1 MKPLLV
7 ITRGI
12 PGSGKSFWAEET
24 AATIEKQY
32 GVTVASVC
40 MDDLRGVLFRNKGV
54 GDRPFSRH
62 EESVVKEARAAAINT
77 ALAKGFSV
85 ISHDTNCS
93 PGFINNSVSV
103 YRDTADV
110 IVADFSPVPFKT
122 CAMRNAHRERSV
134 PFGILIS
141 MSESLAKRI
150 DEVRG
155 AEVYTPEDAA
165 AALGGWAEKLK
176 EG

>member
-1 MKPLLV
+1 MNPLLV

-24 AATIEKQY
+24 ADAIEKQY

-40 MDDLRGVLFRNKGV
+40 MDDLRQILFRNQGV
-54 GDRPFSRH
+54 GDRPFSRR

-93 PGFINNSVSV
+93 PGFINNSVGM
-103 YRDTADV
+103 YRDTAEV
-110 IVADFSPVPFKT
+110 IVVDFSTVPFET
-122 CAMRNAHRERSV
+122 CAWRNAHRDRSV
-134 PFGILIS
+134 PARVLYS
-141 MSESLAKRI
+141 MAETLTKRI

-155 AEVYTPEDAA
+155 AEVYTPEHAA